1 MSKWEGLLAVIG
13 VCLAAIAG
21 ILAYLAIVSV

>member
-1 MSKWEGLLAVIG
+1 MSRWEGLLAVIG
-13 VCLAAIAG
+13 VSLALIAG